1 MIRSGWPATAI
12 VLLGATALVSTVFAS
27 DLDERVARLEREVGQ
42 QRAIA
47 GERIFARAC
56 AACHGATGRG
66 DGPAAADLDPPPRD
80 LSSRRFR
87 FRTTP
92 TGALPL
98 PDDLKRTIRRGLPG
112 TAMSGYGD
120 LFSERE
126 LDSLVAFV
134 YALHGDPSPPD
145 ELQLSDRFDR
155 VQPTATDGRAIYLIS
170 GCWTC
175 HGVNGN
181 GRGPSSATLTDEL
194 ERPMRILDL
203 RLDPFKGG
211 RDLASV
217 VRALRTGL
225 NGAPMPSYDQ
235 AMMFA
240 AEDYSIES
248 VSPQRDVELSVGSAA
263 YRLRT
268 ADREILRTFL
278 DAAPSRERIA
288 ALDETAQTELRDT
301 RLEALARYVLSLD
314 QRHGFAYRL
323 FREHP
328 EAQAR
333 SE

>member
-1 MIRSGWPATAI
+1 MFLRGTRVIMNRSGSPAIAA
-12 VLLGATALVSTVFAS
+12 VLLGAVVLAPAVFAS
-27 DLDERVARLEREVGQ
+27 DLDERVARLEQELGR
-42 QRAIA
+42 QRAA
-47 GERIFARAC
+47 DGERIFKRAC
-56 AACHGATGRG
+56 AACHGAAGRG

-80 LSSRRFR
+80 LTSRRFR

-92 TGALPL
+92 TGALPR

-112 TAMSGYGD
+112 TAMTGYGD

-134 YALHGDPSPPD
+134 YALHGDPSPAD
-145 ELQLSDRFDR
+145 ELTLGNRFDR
-155 VQPTATDGRAIYLIS
+155 VEAPARDGRAIYMIS

-203 RLDPFKGG
+203 RFDPFKGG

-217 VRALRTGL
+217 VRTLRTGL

-235 AMMFA
+235 AMLFA
-240 AEDYSIES
+240 AEDYSLDS
-248 VSPQRDVELSVGSAA
+248 VWPERDIDREN
-263 YRLRT
+263 LRT
-268 ADREILRTFL
+268 YL

-288 ALDETAQTELRDT
+288 ALDETARAELRDT

-314 QRHGFAYRL
+314 RRRGFAYRL
-323 FREHP
+323 LREHP
-328 EAQAR
+328 EREAR
-333 SE
+333 DE

>member
-1 MIRSGWPATAI
+1 MRKASLPAAVVVI
-12 VLLGATALVSTVFAS
+12 LGAVSIPFAD
-27 DLDERVARLEREVGQ
+27 DLTDRVARLERELGK
-42 QRAIA
+42 QRAAA

-92 TGALPL
+92 TGLLPR

-155 VQPTATDGRAIYLIS
+155 VHPTATDGRAIYLIS

-194 ERPMRILDL
+194 ERPMRVLDL

-211 RDLASV
+211 RDLPSV

-240 AEDYSIES
+240 AEDYSIEFS
-248 VSPQRDVELSVGSAA
+248 
-263 YRLRT
+263 
-268 ADREILRTFL
+268 
-278 DAAPSRERIA
+278 
-288 ALDETAQTELRDT
+288 
-301 RLEALARYVLSLD
+301 
-314 QRHGFAYRL
+314 
-323 FREHP
+323 
-328 EAQAR
+328 
-333 SE
+333 